1 MRKNKKE
8 GIMPL
13 VKVKR
18 NFQVT
23 IPGKIRKM
31 FNIMEGDYLDVEK
44 RSDGI
49 FIRPVKIVH
58 PDQEYFYTKEWQKGE
73 VEADKDIA
81 EGKLAGPFETVD
93 ALIKDLNRA

>member
-1 MRKNKKE
+1 MS
-8 GIMPL
+8 L

-23 IPGKIRKM
+23 IPGKLRKI

-44 RSDGI
+44 HNNGI
-49 FIRPVKIVH
+49 LIRPVKIVH
-58 PDQEYFYTKEWQKGE
+58 SDQEYFYTKEWQKGE
-73 VEADKDIA
+73 AEADKDIA

-93 ALIKDLNRA
+93 DLIKELDS

>member
-1 MRKNKKE
+1 ME
-8 GIMPL
+8 GIMAL

-23 IPGKIRKM
+23 IPGKLRKI

-44 RSDGI
+44 YSNGM

-73 VEADKDIA
+73 AEADKDIA
-81 EGKLAGPFETVD
+81 EGKVAGPFGTVD
-93 ALIKDLNRA
+93 DLVEELDS